1 VRSRL
6 FVLYVVLS
14 AAGEQKVET
23 HPYDGEVPQQANGSG
38 THLEKK
44 RKIQLITKVA
54 HSTDF
59 IEAFKY

>member
-1 VRSRL
+1 L
-6 FVLYVVLS
+6 KLS
-14 AAGEQKVET
+14 ATGEQKVET